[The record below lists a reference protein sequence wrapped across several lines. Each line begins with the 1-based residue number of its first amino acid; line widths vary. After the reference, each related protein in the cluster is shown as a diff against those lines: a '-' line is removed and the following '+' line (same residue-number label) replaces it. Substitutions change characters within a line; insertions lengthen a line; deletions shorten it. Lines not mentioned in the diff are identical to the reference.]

1 MSSLEGIQQVGWKSY
16 DTTRDLRDRTK
27 LKAQDRVRNT
37 SYNQTNEKL
46 KSTAQ
51 YLKVKKAETKEWQFL
66 GAEFMTAGSF

>member
-1 MSSLEGIQQVGWKSY
+1 MK
-16 DTTRDLRDRTK
+16 
-27 LKAQDRVRNT
+27 
-37 SYNQTNEKL
+37 KL